1 MGGQREG
8 RGGGFHQRRQSKVRN
23 KLVRCLFASCPTSYT
38 SYSSNPAPHYTL
50 PPSATS
56 LRKHETRHEFFVPSL
71 HVSLSLS
78 LSLHVQGISG
88 GRKRE
93 SCIQGKK
100 ARKGEGGGTRLMAL
114 VSRRQER
121 RRRRSQPPSPP
132 PWSEE
137 AKGPLP
143 PIRSFLQLR
152 MPDSP
157 KQLLLQA

>member
-1 MGGQREG
+1 M
-8 RGGGFHQRRQSKVRN
+8 RN
-23 KLVRCLFASCPTSYT
+23 KLARCLFCKLSHFVYVLFVESR
-38 SYSSNPAPHYTL
+38 
-50 PPSATS
+50 TS
-56 LRKHETRHEFFVPSL
+56 LHTPPLCHFSPETRNATRFFVPFSPRL
-71 HVSLSLS
+71 SLSLS

-121 RRRRSQPPSPP
+121 RRRSEPPPPP

-137 AKGPLP
+137 AKEPLP
-143 PIRSFLQLR
+143 PIRSFLQPR